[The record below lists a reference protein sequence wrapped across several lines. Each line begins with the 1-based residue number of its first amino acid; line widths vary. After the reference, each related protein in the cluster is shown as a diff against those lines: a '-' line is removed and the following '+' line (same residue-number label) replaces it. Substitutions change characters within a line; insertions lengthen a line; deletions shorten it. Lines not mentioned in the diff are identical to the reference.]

1 MFSRCFVLIVAMVLP
16 FAASATNG
24 ARHLSR
30 EELIALAPSPDIR
43 PTFDA
48 GGQYSSGG
56 IGILIYEGVNAM
68 DALGPYQTFSSAGLR
83 PMLISASKDAQGNYK
98 SVITSNSGMQM
109 TAHRTMANTTN
120 LEVLVVPGGAF
131 ETAQLAT
138 NTEVLNW
145 IKDID
150 RSTLWT
156 TSVCTGSWVLGAAGL
171 LQGKKATSN
180 WYHADELL
188 AHFGAIPKSRQ
199 RYVFDGKI
207 ITGAGVTAG
216 IDMALALIKTVF
228 KNDLNNGRDYT
239 QAIMLELQYDPNPPV
254 KGGSPEKT
262 DPVVFD
268 AMQWMYD
275 YFGLADFVKTIPIQ

>member
-1 MFSRCFVLIVAMVLP
+1 MLPRSLLLIAATLLP
-16 FAASATNG
+16 LAASATDP

-43 PTFDA
+43 PTVDA
-48 GGQYSSGG
+48 TKQYVSGG
-56 IGILIYEGVNAM
+56 IGILIYDGVNAM

-83 PMLISASKDAQGNYK
+83 PMLISATKDAQGNYK
-98 SVITSNSGMQM
+98 SVITSNSNMQM
-109 TAHRTMANTTN
+109 TAHRNIGNTTD

-131 ETAQLAT
+131 ETALLAT

-145 IKDID
+145 IKAVD
-150 RSTLWT
+150 RNTIWT

-188 AHFGAIPKSRQ
+188 AHFGAIPKSGQ

-216 IDMALALIKTVF
+216 IDMALALVKKVF
-228 KNDLNNGRDYT
+228 QNDLNGGRDYT
-239 QAIMLELQYDPNPPV
+239 QAVMLELQYDPRPPI
-254 KGGSPEKT
+254 KGGAPEKT
-262 DPVVFD
+262 DPAVFD

-275 YFGLADFVKTIPIQ
+275 YFGLADYVRQIPIQ